1 MYRKTVDL
9 EIMQSNNLI
18 SIPRNSHFWLSITT
32 DLNWL
37 QLLGRNND
45 ICVGMGVRK
54 LSLYSI
60 IWSKNSPKDCTHYK
74 YDICIGKSDG
84 PTNNNLID
92 LCLNIWLKK
101 N

>member
-37 QLLGRNND
+37 QLLSRNNY

-60 IWSKNSPKDCTHYK
+60 IWSKNSPKDWTH
-74 YDICIGKSDG
+74 SM
-84 PTNNNLID
+84 TFVFVNLMDQQTIT
-92 LCLNIWLKK
+92 WLTFV
-101 N
+101 